1 MLWLCFARVR
11 VRDLRGGGYCTTKG
25 APLSNDAT
33 GTFNL
38 ARSGGEIT
46 ERRAFAVAAPAG
58 YDTCPLEVFRA
69 MKILIMGSGAV
80 GGYFGGVLSRA
91 GHEVVFIA
99 RGSHLE
105 AINHSGLRVESDA
118 AGTFEVQASAME
130 RPDGSWKADLIL
142 YCVKGYDNH
151 TGVPTIGPAV
161 GEDTVV
167 LTLQNGM
174 GSVDALAAAYGRGT
188 VLPGLTY
195 VDATRTGPGSVSEFG
210 LKAPDLVFGEEDGSE
225 SDRVARV
232 RDALDVEGIDVKV
245 ADDITKELWSK
256 FIYICGLSGS
266 TCITRSTFEQVV
278 MTPETLEFV
287 RSIMWE
293 AYTVAEAKGVNIAA
307 DYVDTTVDYFVSIK
321 GENTSSMYTDLMRG
335 SPIEVEVLN
344 GAVARIG
351 AEMSIPTPV
360 NSFIATCLSLYHARA
375 MAERGS

>member
-1 MLWLCFARVR
+1 
-11 VRDLRGGGYCTTKG
+11 
-25 APLSNDAT
+25 
-33 GTFNL
+33 
-38 ARSGGEIT
+38 
-46 ERRAFAVAAPAG
+46 
-58 YDTCPLEVFRA
+58 

-105 AINHSGLRVESDA
+105 AINRSGLRVQSDA
-118 AGTFEVQASAME
+118 TGTFEVQASAME
-130 RPDGSWKADLIL
+130 CPDGSWKADLIL

-151 TGVPTIGPAV
+151 TGVPTIGPSV
-161 GEDTVV
+161 GDDTVV

-174 GSVDALAAAYGRGT
+174 GSVDALAAAYGKDA

-195 VDATRTGPGSVSEFG
+195 IDATRTGPGAVSEFG
-210 LKAPDLVFGEEDGSE
+210 LKAPDLVFGEEDGTDSDRV

-232 RDALDVEGIDVKV
+232 REALDVEGIDVKV

-278 MTPETLEFV
+278 MTPATLEFT
-287 RSIMWE
+287 RSIMRE
-293 AYTVAEAKGVNIAA
+293 AYTVAEAKGVNIAP
-307 DYVDTTVDYFVSIK
+307 DYVDTTVDYFVSIN

>member
-1 MLWLCFARVR
+1 
-11 VRDLRGGGYCTTKG
+11 
-25 APLSNDAT
+25 
-33 GTFNL
+33 
-38 ARSGGEIT
+38 
-46 ERRAFAVAAPAG
+46 
-58 YDTCPLEVFRA
+58 

-105 AINHSGLRVESDA
+105 AINRDGLSVKSDA
-118 AGTFEVQASAME
+118 TGTFNVPASAID
-130 RPDGSWKADLIL
+130 RPDGTWRADLVL

-161 GEDTVV
+161 SDDTVV

-174 GSVDALAAAYGRGT
+174 GSVDALEAAYGKEA

-195 VDATRTGPGSVSEFG
+195 IDATRTGPGAVSEFG
-210 LKAPDLVFGEEDGSE
+210 LKAPDMVFGEEDGSD

-232 RDALDVEGIDVKV
+232 RDALEVEGIDVKV

-266 TCITRSTFEQVV
+266 TCITRSTFDQVV
-278 MTPETLEFV
+278 MSPHTLEFV
-287 RSIMWE
+287 RSIMRE
-293 AYTVAEAKGVNIAA
+293 AYAVSQAKGVNIPP

-344 GAVARIG
+344 GAVARMG
-351 AEMSIPTPV
+351 AEMSIPTPA

>member
-1 MLWLCFARVR
+1 
-11 VRDLRGGGYCTTKG
+11 
-25 APLSNDAT
+25 
-33 GTFNL
+33 
-38 ARSGGEIT
+38 
-46 ERRAFAVAAPAG
+46 
-58 YDTCPLEVFRA
+58 

-80 GGYFGGVLSRA
+80 GGYFGAVLSRA

-105 AINHSGLRVESDA
+105 AINSSGLRVESDA
-118 AGTFEVQASAME
+118 MGAFEVQASAME
-130 RPDGSWKADLIL
+130 RPDGSWKADLVL

-161 GEDTVV
+161 GDGTVV

-174 GSVDALAAAYGRGT
+174 GSVDALAAAYGREA

-195 VDATRTGPGSVSEFG
+195 VDATRTGPGAVSEFG
-210 LKAPDLVFGEEDGSE
+210 LKAPDIVFGEEDGSE
-225 SDRVARV
+225 SARVACV

-266 TCITRSTFEQVV
+266 TCITRSTFDQVV
-278 MTPETLEFV
+278 MTPHTLEFV
-287 RSIMWE
+287 RSIMNE
-293 AYTVAEAKGVNIAA
+293 AYAVSQAKGVNIAA

-344 GAVARIG
+344 GAVARMG
-351 AEMSIPTPV
+351 AEESVPTPV
-360 NSFIATCLSLYHARA
+360 NSFIATCLSLYHTRA
-375 MAERGS
+375 MEERGS